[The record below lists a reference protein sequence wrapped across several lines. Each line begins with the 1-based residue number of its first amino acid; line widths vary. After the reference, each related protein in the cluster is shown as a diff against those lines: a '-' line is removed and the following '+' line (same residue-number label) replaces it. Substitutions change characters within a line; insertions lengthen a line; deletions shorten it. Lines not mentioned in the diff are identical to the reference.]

1 MDRPSAPILA
11 RQDQRAGLILEL
23 LERLPAHDLLVE
35 YESSILERPRQI
47 WVLLE
52 SDRPFRHCVAEL
64 VLRMAEMIRQLIDW
78 PA

>member
-1 MDRPSAPILA
+1 MDRPSTPILA

-23 LERLPAHDLLVE
+23 
-35 YESSILERPRQI
+35 LERPRQI

-52 SDRPFRHCVAEL
+52 SDRPFRHCVAE
-64 VLRMAEMIRQLIDW
+64 VILRMAEMIRQLIDW